1 MRTTARGL
9 GPGRITARA
18 GDVADFTPNALRVL
32 EARYLR
38 RDADRRV
45 IEHSADLIPRVA
57 RAVAQ
62 TELRLGTAST
72 SRSATPPRVA
82 SDRSCRS

>member
-1 MRTTARGL
+1 M
-9 GPGRITARA
+9 
-18 GDVADFTPNALRVL
+18 DDFTPNALRVL

-45 IEHSADLIPRVA
+45 IEHSAELIQRVA

-62 TELRLGTAST
+62 AELRFGTAST
-72 SRSATPPRVA
+72 SRSATLPPVA
-82 SDRSCRS
+82 SDRSGRP